1 MPGEAAA
8 LESVTG
14 QSKRH
19 VAANQSFRVSENFGL
34 IRVKTNGGGRG
45 MAGPNED
52 SMARFA
58 ATTQKPTT
66 RL

>member
-1 MPGEAAA
+1 MSGEAAA
-8 LESVTG
+8 LESATG
-14 QSKRH
+14 QSKGH
-19 VAANQSFRVSENFGL
+19 LAANRSFRVSENFGL
-34 IRVKTNGGGRG
+34 IRVKTNGGGTE
-45 MAGPNED
+45 MAGPNDD